1 MTDLKKEK
9 TIYTRKIGTSFLNK
23 ANDEAIKINEKIK
36 SEEEL
41 PEYYITSLFRRNE
54 DLRVEAYAALDIFS
68 LVVISKVLMCCSRC
82 SLTNFNFSSFDQ
94 YLFFPPFG
102 LPIKSSP

>member
-9 TIYTRKIGTSFLNK
+9 PIYTRKIGTLFLNK
-23 ANDEAIKINEKIK
+23 ANDEAIKINKKIK

-54 DLRVEAYAALDIFS
+54 DLIVEAYAALDIIEKLS
-68 LVVISKVLMCCSRC
+68 KAIKEQISKDTITRKLE
-82 SLTNFNFSSFDQ
+82 N
-94 YLFFPPFG
+94 
-102 LPIKSSP
+102 K

>member
-9 TIYTRKIGTSFLNK
+9 PIYTRKISTLFLNK
-23 ANDEAIKINEKIK
+23 ANDEAIKINKKIK

-54 DLRVEAYAALDIFS
+54 DLIVEAYAALDIIEKLS
-68 LVVISKVLMCCSRC
+68 KAIKEQISKDTITRKLE
-82 SLTNFNFSSFDQ
+82 N
-94 YLFFPPFG
+94 
-102 LPIKSSP
+102 K